1 MGTTR
6 VLSPELRS
14 KYTRIAYYYYKA
26 DMTQQEIAQRL
37 GMSRQQIN
45 RILDDCL
52 KLGIVKISVE
62 QLDEFVELETAME
75 RKYGLKAVRIVRSD
89 SFSGIH
95 EALGVKAG
103 EYLHDLIKSGDTIGF
118 VPGRAI
124 SYLVDTIPPTWKQ
137 NLTVTQL
144 IGSESSDEPLS
155 GVDSIIHRF
164 SMRLSAIPN
173 SLYAPVMVSSRE
185 MRDSIVNEPYFK
197 AAYEKLKN
205 CSIAVV
211 GIGNSSDRR
220 AYLENECL
228 SENTPPDAVG
238 EICTHYYN
246 SSGEYV
252 KMPFSDRVIAIAPE
266 DYMNIPT
273 RIGVAGGREKAQA
286 IRGAISGGYITV
298 LVTDLEAAMELAD
311 T

>member
-1 MGTTR
+1 MGTRR

-62 QLDEFVELETAME
+62 QLDEFVELETALE
-75 RKYGLKAVRIVRSD
+75 QKYKLKSVRIARPD

-124 SYLVDTIPPTWKQ
+124 SYLVDSIPPTGKQ
-137 NLTVTQL
+137 GLTVTQL
-144 IGSESSDEPLS
+144 IGSENSKEPFT

-164 SMRLSAIPN
+164 SLRLSAVPN
-173 SLYAPVMVSSRE
+173 SLYAPVMVSSPE
-185 MRDSIVNEPYFK
+185 MRNSIVNEPYFK
-197 AAYEKLKN
+197 TAYEKLKN

-211 GIGNSSDRR
+211 GIGNSSGHRS
-220 AYLENECL
+220 YLESERL
-228 SENTPPDAVG
+228 LENTPPDAVG

-246 SSGEYV
+246 SRGKYV

-266 DYMNIPT
+266 DYMKIPV
-273 RIGVAGGREKAQA
+273 RIGVAGGREKAAA
-286 IRGAISGGYITV
+286 IRGALTGGLLTV
-298 LVTDLEAAMELAD
+298 LVTDLDAAKELID